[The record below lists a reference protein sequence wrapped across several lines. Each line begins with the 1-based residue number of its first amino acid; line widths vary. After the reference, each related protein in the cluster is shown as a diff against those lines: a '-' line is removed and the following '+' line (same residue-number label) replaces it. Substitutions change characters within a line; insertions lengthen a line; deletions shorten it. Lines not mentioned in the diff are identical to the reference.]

1 VKYFSLFSVLV
12 LTLTGCG
19 DHDSDNPYSS
29 LVPVLSG
36 EVPSEV
42 PLPPAEIEDDPVLSR
57 PFFDTFSWQ
66 SFIALSW
73 PADPANR
80 GVPLEPD
87 SPALFRA
94 SNTTGGDSAAIVWE
108 TYREGFE
115 LFPNDGSVPPEW
127 NSTEPSQTPAGPNGG
142 RVLAMV
148 TKGGLLDE
156 VNEAFGGPLIDQ
168 NRNYVRYEVR
178 VNRIEYDQVRNNVW
192 YDKDT
197 VDAAIAQTVQEQI
210 DAGISP
216 QQGIEFDV
224 NSLEL
229 KGAWRELTDDDDP
242 DRYYSVEALIANED
256 GDYVTATMGL
266 VGLHIMQKTE
276 IFPQWIWSTFEHVDN
291 VSGSHPSFNNGTDI
305 PASIEVDGVPQ
316 GYDREPAVLG
326 DTFPPS
332 ESADRDPVQVTRA
345 LPIPSTPDDPS
356 GYSTQALNVR
366 YQELLAGT
374 VWENYELIATQWPLN
389 PSESSPYDPGFV
401 PDDDY
406 APVLAGDPFPQF
418 VANVSMETYFQ
429 TDNSC
434 MQCHYHAAAYGV
446 DYSWILYDR
455 VIAPEVS
462 TKAAP
467 TDLIALASQEHGF
480 SAGEGLLGDAKP
492 RSHPFQSLSAS
503 NLPKAGS
510 AGEGPAGLAET
521 AGGPGS
527 DAQKASAPPAV
538 PLTGILGSLALGG
551 LLVGL
556 GASRSR
562 RARK

>member
-1 VKYFSLFSVLV
+1 MKYFSLFSVLV

-80 GVPLEPD
+80 GVPLEPG

-127 NSTEPSQTPAGPNGG
+127 NSTEPSKTPAGPTTG

-156 VNEAFGGPLIDQ
+156 INEAFGGPLIDQ

-192 YDKDT
+192 YDKET
-197 VDAAIAQTVQEQI
+197 VDAAIEQTVQEQI

-242 DRYYSVEALIANED
+242 DRYYSVEALITNED

-326 DTFPPS
+326 DTFPS
-332 ESADRDPVQVTRA
+332 IASADRDPVQVTRA
-345 LPIPSTPDDPS
+345 LPIPSTPNDPP

-374 VWENYELIATQWPLN
+374 VWENYELIATQWALN
-389 PSESSPYDPGFV
+389 PGERSPYDPGFV

-429 TDNSC
+429 TNNSC

-446 DYSWILYDR
+446 DYSWTLYDR
-455 VIAPEVS
+455 VIAPKAS
-462 TKAAP
+462 TKATP

-480 SAGEGLLGDAKP
+480 SAGEGLLSDAKP
-492 RSHPFQSLSAS
+492 QFHLFHSLSAS
-503 NLPKAGS
+503 SFPKMGL
-510 AGEGPAGLAET
+510 AGEGPAGMAET
-521 AGGPGS
+521 AGGSGS
-527 DAQKASAPPAV
+527 DAQKASAPRPN
-538 PLTGILGSLALGG
+538 P
-551 LLVGL
+551 
-556 GASRSR
+556 
-562 RARK
+562 

>member
-1 VKYFSLFSVLV
+1 MLEKMMFCKYETLFTGCIFVKYFSLFSVLV

-42 PLPPAEIEDDPVLSR
+42 PLPPAEIEYDPVLSR

-80 GVPLEPD
+80 GVPLEPG

-127 NSTEPSQTPAGPNGG
+127 NSAEPSQTPVGPNDG

-178 VNRIEYDQVRNNVW
+178 VNQIEYDQVRNNGW

-197 VDAAIAQTVQEQI
+197 VDAAIEQTVQEQI

-216 QQGIEFDV
+216 QQGIGFDV

-316 GYDREPAVLG
+316 GDREGNFQPC
-326 DTFPPS
+326 
-332 ESADRDPVQVTRA
+332 
-345 LPIPSTPDDPS
+345 
-356 GYSTQALNVR
+356 
-366 YQELLAGT
+366 T
-374 VWENYELIATQWPLN
+374 V
-389 PSESSPYDPGFV
+389 
-401 PDDDY
+401 
-406 APVLAGDPFPQF
+406 
-418 VANVSMETYFQ
+418 
-429 TDNSC
+429 
-434 MQCHYHAAAYGV
+434 
-446 DYSWILYDR
+446 
-455 VIAPEVS
+455 
-462 TKAAP
+462 
-467 TDLIALASQEHGF
+467 
-480 SAGEGLLGDAKP
+480 
-492 RSHPFQSLSAS
+492 
-503 NLPKAGS
+503 
-510 AGEGPAGLAET
+510 
-521 AGGPGS
+521 
-527 DAQKASAPPAV
+527 
-538 PLTGILGSLALGG
+538 
-551 LLVGL
+551 
-556 GASRSR
+556 
-562 RARK
+562 